1 MSNLLEKLKELG
13 EKLENKRIMISKEVE
28 DANDQYNDEYMA
40 NFKFRKQ
47 QEYVISVAQ
56 AEVDKSRL
64 IDEYITEMYAE
75 RNVITSDEDLKKFNE
90 ICRTL
95 DNVKTLAE
103 FELNSIADPIKD
115 NNVLMG
121 MLERKI
127 EKMDITNGQR
137 VYEKFKIFE
146 PLQQK
151 RKLLKGLDEIEKFQ
165 DEHLFSH
172 TLQESNFNILWGMR
186 MKIIEENLI

>member
-28 DANDQYNDEYMA
+28 EANGQCNDEYMA
-40 NFKFRKQ
+40 IFKFRKQ

-103 FELNSIADPIKD
+103 FELNSIAGPIKD
-115 NNVLMG
+115 NNVL
-121 MLERKI
+121 
-127 EKMDITNGQR
+127 
-137 VYEKFKIFE
+137 
-146 PLQQK
+146 
-151 RKLLKGLDEIEKFQ
+151 
-165 DEHLFSH
+165 
-172 TLQESNFNILWGMR
+172 
-186 MKIIEENLI
+186 